1 MNEPVITAAAVTPG
15 HDRSAEISLDVRYP
29 NGAVRTISF
38 THDSISQVL
47 DATDVTSLDDLVGR
61 PWSILLT

>member
-1 MNEPVITAAAVTPG
+1 VNEPVIEAAAVTPG
-15 HDRSAEISLDVRYP
+15 HDGSAEISLDVRYA
-29 NGAVRTISF
+29 NGAVQTISF

-47 DATDVTSLDDLVGR
+47 DAAGVTSLDDLVGR

>member
-1 MNEPVITAAAVTPG
+1 MNEPVITAASVTPG
-15 HDRSAEISLDVRYP
+15 HDGAAEISLDVRYP
-29 NGAVRTISF
+29 NGAERAISF

-47 DATDVTSLDDLVGR
+47 DAAGVTSLDDLVGR